1 MNLQVN
7 LDARAI
13 LVIRHVPSHREILGS
28 VTASPLAL
36 GAGAIAHIPREAA
49 GAAHAEAGGAR
60 CGLSDVVREKKR
72 DVLVDV
78 LRDRERS
85 HQPVVAEFRVRNVDS
100 AGAGGDCVVVSVC
113 VQEEEQGGAKG
124 GGGIHV
130 IKVSGSFRLGRLRMR
145 STVRM
150 LVMLVGWLVADKVE
164 RGGRGTNSR
173 SCRDRRRCQRQG

>member
-1 MNLQVN
+1 MTPTISHQIKGPILFTLAYKNFHPRTRHSTLNSMNLQVN

-13 LVIRHVPSHREILGS
+13 LVIRHVPRHREILGS

-36 GAGAIAHIPREAA
+36 GARAIAHIPREAA

-113 VQEEEQGGAKG
+113 VQEEEGGAKG
-124 GGGIHV
+124 GGV
-130 IKVSGSFRLGRLRMR
+130 YM
-145 STVRM
+145 
-150 LVMLVGWLVADKVE
+150 
-164 RGGRGTNSR
+164 
-173 SCRDRRRCQRQG
+173 